1 MEVDVKYYKGKHS
14 TRPKVISHESKWI
27 VEKTEE
33 YCPFCGHQSLWVC
46 DGDDYYQGRTYLC
59 VDCDSMHHLDL
70 CGNADDDSY
79 QQVLEA
85 IRERKE

>member
-1 MEVDVKYYKGKHS
+1 MEITIKYYGRKHGEKE
-14 TRPKVISHESKWI
+14 KVSHESKQEW
-27 VEKTEE
+27 EKVDE
-33 YCPFCGHQSLWVC
+33 YCPFCGHQNLWMG

-70 CGNADDDSY
+70 CGNASDRTY
-79 QQVLEA
+79 QQVLAA